1 MKTLHCLIAGLRAAF
16 TYMANRL
23 AIPSLVAGAA
33 LAVVQPCAGLSF
45 EFQET
50 GSQVMPHPN
59 APATLLANGQV
70 LIAGGDG
77 PIADAELY
85 TSKSGTWSATGGLN
99 AARSYHTATLLPNG
113 QVLVAGGFDS
123 ASLLTTTELYDPTTG
138 TWSATGDLAQARFF
152 HTATLLDDGRVLV
165 AGAAPNSTIL

>member
-1 MKTLHCLIAGLRAAF
+1 MLRASACRSTGRTTSRDSLPTRGLIWYDDIMKTLHCLIAGLRRF
-16 TYMANRL
+16 PSVANRT
-23 AIPSLVAGAA
+23 AIPSLVVGAA

-50 GSQVMPHPN
+50 GSQAMPHPS

-85 TSKSGTWSATGGLN
+85 TPRSGTWSATGGLN
-99 AARSYHTATLLPNG
+99 TARSYHTATLLPNG

-123 ASLLTTTELYDPTTG
+123 DSVYSE
-138 TWSATGDLAQARFF
+138 R
-152 HTATLLDDGRVLV
+152 R
-165 AGAAPNSTIL
+165 NSTIRRPEPGR